1 MLAPILALDV
11 LILEIPV
18 STASMD
24 ACACAKVSMLFAE
37 LVTPPAVDAVSPN
50 GVLPVL
56 AVKVTAVVP
65 DAVYNADNV
74 ASALIAATMAVATDV
89 AVSDAPTVY
98 PNVWPPISKEMV
110 SPAVLVAPMV
120 TVLT

>member
-1 MLAPILALDV
+1 
-11 LILEIPV
+11 
-18 STASMD
+18 
-24 ACACAKVSMLFAE
+24 MLFAE
-37 LVTPPAVDAVSPN
+37 LVTPPAVDAVRLN

-56 AVKVTAVVP
+56 AVKDNAP
-65 DAVYNADNV
+65 EELSAVYNADNV
-74 ASALIAATMAVATDV
+74 ASALIAAFMEAATVV